1 MTWYDTDSYY
11 HTGEWVSI
19 KPYDVILR
27 LVARAGSRVF
37 IGEPVC
43 RDEAWL
49 DASITFTANIFETVA
64 LLRMFPG
71 FLHPV
76 VSQCLPSTWR
86 LKKQLK
92 LVQDKLLVP
101 IIHKRRM
108 AERSGLLEY
117 EKADDFL
124 QWMMDLAE
132 NEKDGEAGNLA
143 HRLLGILS
151 MAVVHTSAMAAVH
164 VIFDLIT
171 MPEYLEPLR
180 AEIQQKLPQGW
191 NEATQSG
198 LMSMYYLDSFLRESQ
213 RFNPP
218 GHRKSDPKH
227 D

>member
-1 MTWYDTDSYY
+1 MF
-11 HTGEWVSI
+11 V
-19 KPYDVILR
+19 
-27 LVARAGSRVF
+27 
-37 IGEPVC
+37 GEPIC

-92 LVQDKLLVP
+92 LVQNELLVP
-101 IIHKRRM
+101 VIQRREM
-108 AERSGLLEY
+108 IERSRLPGY
-117 EKADDFL
+117 EKPDDFL

-132 NEKDGEAGNLA
+132 NETDGEAGNLA

-180 AEIQQKLPQGW
+180 AELRQTLPQGW

-198 LMSMYYLDSFLRESQ
+198 LMNMYYLDSFLRESQ

-218 GHRKSDPKH
+218 GHRKLTQKYDRG
-227 D
+227 